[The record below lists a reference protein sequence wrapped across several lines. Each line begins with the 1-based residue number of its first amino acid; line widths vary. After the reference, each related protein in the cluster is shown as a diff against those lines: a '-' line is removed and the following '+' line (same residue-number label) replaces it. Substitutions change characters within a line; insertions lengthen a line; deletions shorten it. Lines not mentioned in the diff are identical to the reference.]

1 MKERNAM
8 KTIGTALITAIAI
21 VAIGAASTAAVAQ
34 NELRIGRT
42 TDVLSLDAG
51 AMADT
56 LSEWAVIDS
65 IYSGLVTFI
74 EGSWKVGPDLAES
87 WEVSDDGLAI
97 TFKLREGVQFHKGYG
112 EVTAEDVKFSF
123 ERIIDPTLEAAY
135 AVKWEALDYVE
146 VVDKYTARIH
156 LKELYAPLF
165 AATLAYSAGQIVS
178 KKAVEEM
185 GREEFSRNPIGSGPY
200 EFVEWVPNDH
210 VTLKR
215 FDGYSGDRPSVDK
228 VTFVPITDVSTVEA
242 ALKAGELDIG
252 RINLINVKQH
262 EANSDLN
269 VVIVPGTRYYWL
281 PLNHS
286 RPPFDNILLR
296 KAFRSALDVDEILIA
311 MFDGRAERSD
321 SNFLP
326 SVLGY
331 WGAPLFQQDIP
342 AAKALLAEAG
352 YPDGFEMEIVSISD
366 NIYVSGS
373 EVMQAQLAEA
383 GIKAKIIVVESAAAT
398 DLSLAGKYDTR
409 IANWTAV
416 SDPHIYVTYY
426 KTGEK
431 WNYPHW
437 SNSEFDNAVNAGG
450 VETNQKARAD
460 YYTKAQ
466 QIWDAEIAGVPL
478 THGINAMASRQG
490 VDLGTLYP
498 GGELAIW
505 TMSKN

>member
-1 MKERNAM
+1 
-8 KTIGTALITAIAI
+8 
-21 VAIGAASTAAVAQ
+21 
-34 NELRIGRT
+34 
-42 TDVLSLDAG
+42 
-51 AMADT
+51 
-56 LSEWAVIDS
+56 
-65 IYSGLVTFI
+65 
-74 EGSWKVGPDLAES
+74 
-87 WEVSDDGLAI
+87 
-97 TFKLREGVQFHKGYG
+97 
-112 EVTAEDVKFSF
+112 
-123 ERIIDPTLEAAY
+123 
-135 AVKWEALDYVE
+135 
-146 VVDKYTARIH
+146 
-156 LKELYAPLF
+156 
-165 AATLAYSAGQIVS
+165 
-178 KKAVEEM
+178 
-185 GREEFSRNPIGSGPY
+185 
-200 EFVEWVPNDH
+200 
-210 VTLKR
+210 
-215 FDGYSGDRPSVDK
+215 
-228 VTFVPITDVSTVEA
+228 
-242 ALKAGELDIG
+242 
-252 RINLINVKQH
+252 
-262 EANSDLN
+262 
-269 VVIVPGTRYYWL
+269 
-281 PLNHS
+281 
-286 RPPFDNILLR
+286 
-296 KAFRSALDVDEILIA
+296 

-352 YPDGFEMEIVSISD
+352 YPDGFEMEIISVSD

-398 DLSLAGKYDTR
+398 ELSLAGKYDSR
-409 IANWTAV
+409 ISNWTAV

-426 KTGEK
+426 KSGEK

-478 THGINAMASRQG
+478 THGVNAMATRQG